1 MPDCHNRM
9 EKNHSGTG
17 ETHDF
22 AHTLTHIGFITVY
35 RAFAASAFL
44 LAELA
49 MTQTTIGIFKK
60 LPASIAH
67 VAVALFVTAID
78 GYHYRNGTFL
88 SLYP

>member
-1 MPDCHNRM
+1 MPDCHNWM
-9 EKNHSGTG
+9 EKYHSGTG
-17 ETHDF
+17 EAHDF

-35 RAFAASAFL
+35 RTFAASAFL

-78 GYHYRNGTFL
+78 GYHYRNGLLFTF
-88 SLYP
+88 YP